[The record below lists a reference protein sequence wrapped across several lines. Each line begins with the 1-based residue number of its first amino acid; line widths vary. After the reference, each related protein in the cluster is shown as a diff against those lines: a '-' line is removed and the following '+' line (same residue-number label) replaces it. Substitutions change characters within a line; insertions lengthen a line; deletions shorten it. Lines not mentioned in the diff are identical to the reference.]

1 MGRSPSALLRGEHSS
16 CIHRDRGSGALPSN
30 PAKLMVTVSNVE
42 RLCLDTT
49 PGKRTE
55 GWHQG
60 EGTGLRAS
68 SGTGWPWVPHFR
80 CDKQGV
86 IFILCL

>member
-1 MGRSPSALLRGEHSS
+1 ML
-16 CIHRDRGSGALPSN
+16 
-30 PAKLMVTVSNVE
+30 TVSNVE

-60 EGTGLRAS
+60 EGTGRDTTRSEGFQWHRVAV
-68 SGTGWPWVPHFR
+68 GAPFQV
-80 CDKQGV
+80 
-86 IFILCL
+86 